1 MKMKQKLHE
10 STEDR
15 QPVSGSKSGKAEI
28 TEAQL
33 KVLEEVFQTP
43 VIPEPEQI
51 KEISQTT
58 GLPTQEITNWFVK
71 KLNSESKKRFVPKS
85 SGSAGKDSPKGKESK
100 SKVKVIESFKDM
112 TKDHKQALEEIF
124 KAYQNPSEEML
135 SEISSK
141 LKIDLKLLTKW
152 FSLRGQQKKK

>member
-1 MKMKQKLHE
+1 MKQKLHE

-15 QPVSGSKSGKAEI
+15 QPVSGSKSGKVEI

-33 KVLEEVFQTP
+33 KVLEGVFQTA

-51 KEISQTT
+51 KEISQAT
-58 GLPTQEITNWFVK
+58 GLPAQLINKWFVK
-71 KLNSESKKRFVPKS
+71 RLNEASKKRFVPKS

-100 SKVKVIESFKDM
+100 NEVKVIESFKDM
-112 TKDHKQALEEIF
+112 TKDQKRALEEIF
-124 KAYQNPSEEML
+124 KRNQNPSEEML
-135 SEISSK
+135 SEVSSK